1 MGQGYDHDHKDIDL
15 LRLRNFTIGRTV
27 ADEVIVGTSGLERV
41 AELVMAMVPFITYLN
56 SVVMPDEEDTSGSSS
71 EDEDDADDGADEEAE
86 A

>member
-41 AELVMAMVPFITYLN
+41 AELVMAMVPFVSLQFRL
-56 SVVMPDEEDTSGSSS
+56 SKMEGMGV
-71 EDEDDADDGADEEAE
+71 
-86 A
+86 